1 MEASSTTAKQTE
13 KQATQY
19 VVLEQR
25 EVSSIEESSEKRT
38 NVFWVEC
45 DQITARSAHDAI
57 RTYAKANGVADKGG
71 TFYAVP
77 ARSWNPVKVAV
88 ETQTRLTLS

>member
-1 MEASSTTAKQTE
+1 MEASATE
-13 KQATQY
+13 KQTTKY

-25 EVSSIEESSEKRT
+25 EAKSIEEASEMRA
-38 NVFWVEC
+38 NLYWIEC
-45 DQITARSAHDAI
+45 DQISARSAHDAI
-57 RTYAKANGVADKGG
+57 RTYAKANGIADKGG
-71 TFYAVP
+71 TFFAVP

>member
-1 MEASSTTAKQTE
+1 MEASAATKQTT
-13 KQATQY
+13 KY

-25 EVSSIEESSEKRT
+25 EAKTVEEAGELRA
-38 NVFWVEC
+38 NFYWVEC
-45 DQITARSAHDAI
+45 EQIAARSAHDAI
-57 RTYAKANGVADKGG
+57 RTYAKANGIADKGG
-71 TFYAVP
+71 TFFAVP